1 MILGSRVICLLGE
14 ITIIVVI
21 SISGS
26 IWAVAA
32 IEWHTQ
38 FPQFRVRNVEPQ
50 HSDHRLVIVTMEK
63 DEPARTMRNGQC
75 FRFEASW
82 LKEENCEV
90 IVDNATVDWC
100 EITRRCWSCKK
111 CCCRPMGLEQKYI
124 GRPGEMHQA
133 HKKGVGS
140 MSAMLHHERQC
151 G

>member
-1 MILGSRVICLLGE
+1 MFLGRKGVWIASERCWRNVHWMILGSRVICLLGE

-90 IVDNATVDWC
+90 IVDNATVD
-100 EITRRCWSCKK
+100 
-111 CCCRPMGLEQKYI
+111 
-124 GRPGEMHQA
+124 
-133 HKKGVGS
+133 
-140 MSAMLHHERQC
+140 
-151 G
+151 